1 MNLFITIIIITKL
14 LFIILSLIH
23 IYLKKI
29 KKTNSDLDKKILF
42 LKERIEFIFI
52 LFMSILLIHL
62 FNPFSPK
69 SVEVKG
75 ETKLLLFLFGIILII
90 SANWNTFIGKS
101 IGLKMFQ
108 SIFVLQ

>member
-29 KKTNSDLDKKILF
+29 KKTNSDLDKKILL

-52 LFMSILLIHL
+52 LFM
-62 FNPFSPK
+62 
-69 SVEVKG
+69 
-75 ETKLLLFLFGIILII
+75 
-90 SANWNTFIGKS
+90 
-101 IGLKMFQ
+101 
-108 SIFVLQ
+108 